1 MDSFPQLNPT
11 WHMPGWW
18 FCKRILLWLICRMS
32 LVQPLTRLMFSSFQI
47 STRCPPSE
55 PGSRHGERCPPGLH
69 STDMPSRPLSCY
81 LVTVFAIFPF
91 CGPETDPGR
100 QSHRCSTFYHCTELL
115 VGLKVS
121 KMSGE
126 SGRGHRKMV
135 LRREESESKGFTR
148 QALLCSRFLSS
159 VVSAEQRWW
168 TPEFQEFA
176 FVFCFVLL
184 SLVASLITGQLQHL

>member
-1 MDSFPQLNPT
+1 MTNLQNVFGAASNSADVFLIPNLHQVPTLWARLQARWEVPSWTPQHRHAFTAPVMLPCDCI
-11 WHMPGWW
+11 HHLP
-18 FCKRILLWLICRMS
+18 LLW
-32 LVQPLTRLMFSSFQI
+32 
-47 STRCPPSE
+47 
-55 PGSRHGERCPPGLH
+55 SRDWPRKAE
-69 STDMPSRPLSCY
+69 Y
-81 LVTVFAIFPF
+81 L
-91 CGPETDPGR
+91 
-100 QSHRCSTFYHCTELL
+100 SHRCSTFYHCTELL

-126 SGRGHRKMV
+126 SGRGHRRMV